1 MDARPSPGPRH
12 AGVDW
17 SWDRQAVCVLDAN
30 GTVLDRF
37 DVEHRARAL
46 VGMCE
51 RLHRWDV
58 GRVAIERPD
67 GPVVRA
73 LLEASFEVVVISPR
87 QVRAYRLRHGSAG
100 DKDDKFDAATSSPG
114 HACRN
119 DWDHHP
125 LRARP

>member
-17 SWDRQAVCVLDAN
+17 SWDGQAVCVLDAD

-58 GRVAIERPD
+58 GRVAIVRPD

-87 QVRAYRLRHGSAG
+87 QVGLIGCATAAPATRTTRSTPTCSPMRFAPTGSG
-100 DKDDKFDAATSSPG
+100 
-114 HACRN
+114 
-119 DWDHHP
+119 W
-125 LRARP
+125 AR